1 MRINSHLRPA
11 GIVAGLIF
19 STLATSSC
27 TEHEVP
33 VHKDEFVA
41 LGTLVQVS
49 IYGVSE
55 EKAQQAFAAA
65 IDQFRTLDAAW
76 HPTKPGPLARVN
88 QALARQESITIDPSI
103 KPLIELG
110 TQFSR
115 QTDGLFNPAVGA
127 MIHLWGFDGDE
138 LPSGPPPSPQQVA
151 ELVAKKPRMEDL
163 TLSGLTLQSSN
174 AVVQLDFGGLAQG
187 VGVDRVIE
195 RFKQMGVQNAIIN
208 CSGDIHA
215 IGSKGGKPWR
225 VGIRNP
231 LGSGV
236 IASLDLGAEESIV
249 TAGDYERYYE
259 YQGVRYH
266 HIIDPRT
273 GAPARGTT
281 SATAI
286 HSQGT
291 VADAAATALLVA
303 GPKEWQDVSR
313 KLGIH
318 QAMLVASDGT
328 VYLTPDMAGRL
339 HWENDPK
346 PRIIMSGP
354 L

>member
-1 MRINSHLRPA
+1 VRIHSHVRRT
-11 GIVAGLIF
+11 G
-19 STLATSSC
+19 TLAALILSVVVASSC
-27 TEHEVP
+27 TKHEEP
-33 VHKDEFVA
+33 VYKDEFVA

-65 IDQFRTLDAAW
+65 IDQFRTIDVAW
-76 HPTKPGPLARVN
+76 HPTKPGPLAQVN
-88 QALARQESITIDPSI
+88 HALARQESITIDPSI

-115 QTDGLFNPAVGA
+115 QTGGLFDPAVGA
-127 MIHLWGFDGDE
+127 MIHMWGFDGDE
-138 LPSGPPPSPQQVA
+138 LPGGPPPSAQQIS

-163 TLSGLTLQSSN
+163 TLNGLTLKSRN
-174 AVVQLDFGGLAQG
+174 PAVQLDFGGLAQG

-231 LGSGV
+231 QGSGV
-236 IASLDLGAEESIV
+236 IASLDLHAEESIV

-286 HSQGT
+286 HPQGT

-303 GPKEWQDVSR
+303 GPKDWQDVSR

-318 QAMLVASDGT
+318 QAMLVASDGM
-328 VYLTPDMAGRL
+328 VYLTPDMAARL
-339 HWENDPK
+339 HWEIDPK
-346 PRIIMSGP
+346 PRIIMSEA